1 MVVTLNESEFKAT
14 TYKRGL
20 ATLEDQIIT
29 YKKNEILFSE
39 EIGVLKRE
47 VACKDYEI
55 NMLKSEFE
63 KVKQE
68 KDGIKFKIEKFDK
81 ASKDLDQL
89 LGSQIIDKKPEFKGY
104 GPENSEQESNVV
116 CDKKLDNSKENFEES
131 LVEEQV
137 EFTKPKN
144 HEKPVKKSIR
154 YAEMYR
160 SQSPRGNQRNWN
172 GQKSNQLGKDF
183 VMYNKACFICGSF
196 NHLQINYD
204 NHQRRG
210 IVSRNNYNRVDSKTT
225 HPSVH
230 RNMSPKVVLLKTGL
244 TPLNTIRPVNTVHP
258 KTTVDSAKSKIHFS
272 KQAQSTAKRPFYKQ
286 TTLTRR
292 SVHTAKRYYYNG
304 RPRVV
309 NTAKSY
315 IGQVNTVRVKGGKP
329 QHDDKG
335 FVDSGC
341 SRHMTGNIAYLS
353 DFKEFD
359 GGYVAFGG
367 GAYGGRI
374 TGNPLSLHFKK
385 INKKIRKNVE
395 RESRERNC
403 LDLEEQLLEPA
414 LNLTVHCCGRE
425 FRVLN
430 GYDQKSFDEERGL
443 N

>member
-1 MVVTLNESEFKAT
+1 MVLRTV
-14 TYKRGL
+14 
-20 ATLEDQIIT
+20 
-29 YKKNEILFSE
+29 
-39 EIGVLKRE
+39 IGHPNSL
-47 VACKDYEI
+47 
-55 NMLKSEFE
+55 
-63 KVKQE
+63 
-68 KDGIKFKIEKFDK
+68 IK
-81 ASKDLDQL
+81 
-89 LGSQIIDKKPEFKGY
+89 
-104 GPENSEQESNVV
+104 
-116 CDKKLDNSKENFEES
+116 S
-131 LVEEQV
+131 LVEEQVSQDKSSFVESSLNVDKETSFPVNKKV

-144 HEKPVKKSIR
+144 HEKPVKKSVR

-196 NHLQINYD
+196 NHLQINCD

-210 IVSRNNYNRVDSKTT
+210 IVSRNNYNRVDAKTT

-230 RNMSPKVVLLKTGL
+230 RNMSPKAVLLKTGL
-244 TPLNTIRPVNTVHP
+244 TPLNIVRPVNTAHP
-258 KTTVDSAKSKIHFS
+258 KIAVHSAKSKTHFF

-292 SVHTAKRYYYNG
+292 SVHTAKGHYYNG
-304 RPRVV
+304 RPRAVT
-309 NTAKSY
+309 TARLYS
-315 IGQVNTVRVKGGKP
+315 GQVNVVRVKGGKP

-374 TGNPLSLHFKK
+374 TSKGTLKTDNLDFEDVYFVNDAAGEK
-385 INKKIRKNVE
+385 ITTADY
-395 RESRERNC
+395 NC
-403 LDLEEQLLEPA
+403 LKTFYCQEDK
-414 LNLTVHCCGRE
+414 
-425 FRVLN
+425 
-430 GYDQKSFDEERGL
+430 DGL
-443 N
+443 KR